1 MKDLFALRRGSRYSI
16 EAAVNHQHRDTSS
29 MNNEHGER
37 MGELSRLV
45 ELVLDVAKS
54 ALEEQGTFLPGS
66 IAVDAAGKYAIGVAP
81 HGGVDGW
88 TLLTTAFRQR
98 AAAEELRAVAL
109 YRDVRVR
116 ERGAS
121 EDVDAIHAV
130 VELASG
136 EAVQVFQIYRKNDA
150 GEIVYDRPAI
160 EQAPSVIFAKSP

>member
-1 MKDLFALRRGSRYSI
+1 
-16 EAAVNHQHRDTSS
+16 
-29 MNNEHGER
+29 

-45 ELVLDVAKS
+45 ELVLDVARS

-66 IAVDAAGKYAIGVAP
+66 IAVDAAGKYALGVAS

-88 TLLTTAFRQR
+88 TLLTTTFRQR
-98 AAAEELRAVAL
+98 AAAERLRAVAL

-136 EAVQVFQIYRKNDA
+136 EAVHVFQLYRRNDT
-150 GEIVYDRPAI
+150 GQVVYDKPEI
-160 EQAPSVIFAKSP
+160 EQAPAVIFAESH

>member
-1 MKDLFALRRGSRYSI
+1 
-16 EAAVNHQHRDTSS
+16 
-29 MNNEHGER
+29 MNNERHER
-37 MGELSRLV
+37 MGELSHLV

-88 TLLTTAFRQR
+88 TLLITAFRQR

-116 ERGAS
+116 ERGAFA
-121 EDVDAIHAV
+121 DVDAIHAV

-136 EAVQVFQIYRKNDA
+136 EAVQVFQLYRRNDT
-150 GEIVYDRPAI
+150 GQVVYDKPEI
-160 EQAPSVIFAKSP
+160 EQAPAVIFAESH

>member
-1 MKDLFALRRGSRYSI
+1 
-16 EAAVNHQHRDTSS
+16 
-29 MNNEHGER
+29 MNNESHER
-37 MGELSRLV
+37 MRELSCLMA
-45 ELVLDVAKS
+45 LALDIAKG

-81 HGGVDGW
+81 DGGVDGW

-109 YRDVRVR
+109 YRDVRGR

-130 VELASG
+130 VERATG
-136 EAVQVFQIYRKNDA
+136 EPVQVFQLYRRNDT
-150 GEIVYDRPAI
+150 GQIVYGKPRI
-160 EQAPSVIFAKSP
+160 EQAPSIIFAGSH

>member
-1 MKDLFALRRGSRYSI
+1 
-16 EAAVNHQHRDTSS
+16 
-29 MNNEHGER
+29 

-66 IAVDAAGKYAIGVAP
+66 IAVDSAGKYAIGVAP

-88 TLLTTAFRQR
+88 ALLTTAFRQR

-136 EAVQVFQIYRKNDA
+136 EAVHAFQIYRRDNA
-150 GEIVYDRPAI
+150 GQVVYDKPEI
-160 EQAPSVIFAKSP
+160 EQAPSVIFAKSH

>member
-1 MKDLFALRRGSRYSI
+1 
-16 EAAVNHQHRDTSS
+16 
-29 MNNEHGER
+29 

-45 ELVLDVAKS
+45 ELVLDVARS

-66 IAVDAAGKYAIGVAP
+66 IAVDAAGKYALGVAP

-136 EAVQVFQIYRKNDA
+136 EAVHVFQLYRRNDT
-150 GEIVYDRPAI
+150 GLVVYDKPEIA
-160 EQAPSVIFAKSP
+160 QAPAVIFAESH

>member
-1 MKDLFALRRGSRYSI
+1 
-16 EAAVNHQHRDTSS
+16 

-54 ALEEQGTFLPGS
+54 ALEQQGTFLPGS

-81 HGGVDGW
+81 DGGVDGW

-98 AAAEELRAVAL
+98 AAAEKLRAVAL

-136 EAVQVFQIYRKNDA
+136 GAVQAFQLYRRNDT
-150 GEIVYDRPAI
+150 GQIVYDKPQI
-160 EQAPSVIFAKSP
+160 EQAASAIFAESH